1 MPGSNFSINDTI
13 AQQAQSMLSGL
24 QEISSQWQSVK
35 SNFQSMEGEW
45 QGLASDAAGT
55 TFAQMDHDMQSYL
68 VELENFCNNVI
79 KFHGNTTEVDQLGS
93 RMLTLQ

>member
-1 MPGSNFSINDTI
+1 MGNFSVNDTLVSQS
-13 AQQAQSMLSGL
+13 QQMLSGL
-24 QEISSQWQSVK
+24 QGIGDQWQHVASL
-35 SNFQSMEGEW
+35 FRSMEGEW
-45 QGLASDAAGT
+45 QGLASDSAGM
-55 TFAQMDHDMQSYL
+55 TFSQMDRDMKTYL